1 VKTEN
6 EFFEGKLTENQ
17 TKIESETDEAEK
29 EKI

>member
-17 TKIESETDEAEK
+17 AKLENETDEAEK